1 MSLYLDGIALENLS
15 DAIKVKSVDAGAAS
29 VTAATAENAKY
40 SGLRYLGLREG
51 SRTVKI
57 SFKILATDPQER
69 ERIVCDVQDWA
80 RGTKLEIPQRPDQYL
95 NVRCTEYPDLELVRD
110 YANKDIKIAF
120 TAYDPD
126 WKARD
131 ATMASL
137 GTSAGVEATATLS
150 PPGTQDI
157 TFLEFEITN
166 NGAAAMG
173 TAIVSVNG
181 RTFAFAG
188 LALAAGEML
197 TVSYDGDHRLKM
209 ETDSGANR
217 LQCRTDDSDDD
228 LTLIQ
233 RQANTITVTTG
244 EDCTVKLMARGQYR

>member
-15 DAIKVKSVDAGAAS
+15 DAIKVKSVDASAAS

-51 SRTVKI
+51 CRVVKI

-69 ERIVCDVQDWA
+69 EQVVCDVLDWA

-110 YANKDIKIAF
+110 YANKDIKITF

-126 WKARD
+126 WKACA
-131 ATMASL
+131 ATL
-137 GTSAGVEATATLS
+137 VPLNTSAGVEVSATLS

-166 NGAAAMG
+166 NGAAAME
-173 TAIVSVNG
+173 AASVSVNG

-188 LALAAGEML
+188 LALAAGDTL
-197 TVSYDGDHRLKM
+197 TVSYDGDRLLKM
-209 ETDSGANR
+209 ATGSGADK
-217 LQCRTDDSDDD
+217 LQCRTAGSDDD
-228 LTLIQ
+228 LTLLQ
-233 RQANTITVTTG
+233 RQANTVTVTTG
-244 EDCTVKLMARGQYR
+244 EDCAVKLMARGQYR